1 MGLKIDK
8 KENRII
14 KIIFFAVLG
23 IIILLL
29 IKIMIWENWYYQS
42 KSSSIRTPGQSVIT
56 DIANASTSVEDEI
69 TQHEYDSYQVAAL
82 YPRYLEIDRLGL
94 KARVE
99 GSNVN
104 ENSMPLPNNI
114 HDVCWYSG
122 SGRPGEGGTVLISGI
137 KRGIRQ
143 NGAFANLDSLEK
155 GDIATIVRGDGEKIA
170 YEIQE
175 IGIIDREKLK
185 DELPVAQKRLN
196 DKETLSLITANRAN
210 IISDYTSVVLIRAT
224 KK

>member
-1 MGLKIDK
+1 MGLKISK
-8 KENRII
+8 KENQIV
-14 KIIFFAVLG
+14 KIVFFVALG
-23 IIILLL
+23 IVILLL

-42 KSSSIRTPGQSVIT
+42 KSSSIRTPEQSVIT
-56 DIANASTSVEDEI
+56 GIADASTAAEDEI
-69 TQHEYDSYQVAAL
+69 SQHEYDVYQVAAL
-82 YPRYLEIDRLGL
+82 YPRYLEIDRLNL

-143 NGAFANLDSLEK
+143 TGAFANLDSLEK
-155 GDIATIVRGDGEKIA
+155 GDIATIIRGDGARIS

-175 IGIIDREKLK
+175 ISIIDREKLK
-185 DELPVAQKRLN
+185 DELPTAQKRLN

-210 IISDYTSVVLIRAT
+210 IISDFTSVVLIRAT